1 MGFAEDFVPLL
12 HISKGNYLCKFAFR
26 CLFTFSSNYFFLMIS
41 PELPLD
47 EQIRE
52 IKRMLRAVMNGVVS
66 GSMRRQGL
74 TYRVNFGVDLP
85 RLLEI
90 AQEMPHTTTLAL
102 ALRKENIRELRLL
115 ASMLYPREEMSEEMA
130 LLWVEEFEFAEE
142 AQVFVLHLLH
152 HLPFASDMAFRLV
165 ASERPLE
172 RLTGWLL
179 LGRLFM
185 DGFRPT
191 QRDADEVLDHLDTE
205 LRTKRND
212 REVQRTALNTLY
224 KFMELGDAE
233 AARGERILQS
243 LGY

>member
-1 MGFAEDFVPLL
+1 ML
-12 HISKGNYLCKFAFR
+12 
-26 CLFTFSSNYFFLMIS
+26 S
-41 PELPLD
+41 PELPLE

-52 IKRMLRAVMNGVVS
+52 IKRMLRTVMNGMVS

-74 TYRVNFGVDLP
+74 TYRVNFGVDQP

-90 AQEMPHTTTLAL
+90 AQEMPHTAELAL

-115 ASMLYPREEMSEEMA
+115 ASILYPREEMDEEMA
-130 LLWVEEFEFAEE
+130 LLWIEELEFAEE

-152 HLPFASDMAFRLV
+152 YLPFASDIAFRLI
-165 ASERPLE
+165 ASERPMD

-185 DGFRPT
+185 DGFRPV
-191 QRDADEVLDHLDTE
+191 QRDADEVLDHLETE

-224 KFMELGDAE
+224 KFMDLGEAE
-233 AARGERILQS
+233 AARGERILQA
-243 LGY
+243 LG